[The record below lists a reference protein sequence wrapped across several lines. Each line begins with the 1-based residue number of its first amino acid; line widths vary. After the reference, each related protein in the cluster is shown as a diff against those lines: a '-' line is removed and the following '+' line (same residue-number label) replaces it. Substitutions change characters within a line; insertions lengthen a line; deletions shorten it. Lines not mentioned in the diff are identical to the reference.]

1 MEEENS
7 SQTTEKKPWYQGG
20 LLNYKDKDSKTVFS
34 LFGIE
39 MTAPA
44 GLKNPGIVY
53 ISFIVI
59 NMFVFFVIKSFVAN

>member
-7 SQTTEKKPWYQGG
+7 TKTTEKKPWYQGG

-34 LFGIE
+34 LFGLE

-59 NMFVFFVIKSFVAN
+59 NLSVFLIIKSFVAN